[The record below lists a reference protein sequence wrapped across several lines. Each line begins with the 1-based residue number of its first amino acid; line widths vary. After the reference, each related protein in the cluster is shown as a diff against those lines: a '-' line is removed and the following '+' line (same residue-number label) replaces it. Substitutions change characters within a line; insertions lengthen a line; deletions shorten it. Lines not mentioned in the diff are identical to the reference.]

1 MLPIN
6 LLKTSTF
13 RLAVLYLGLFAA
25 SSSLLLA
32 YVYWNT
38 AGFLV
43 RQTDEAVQA
52 EITGLAEQYAQGGLP
67 LLVHTVIQRSRDP
80 GQSLYL
86 VLDPDGRVLAGN
98 LDVRPSTTPGADG
111 WMDFIYSRRGLDGV
125 EMKAARARA
134 FYLPEGFYLLVG
146 RDVQERREIES
157 LITNALAWAIA
168 LTLALGLVGGLFM
181 SRNMLARVDEIN
193 KSSQDIM
200 RGDLSRR
207 LPIAGTGDE
216 LDQLGRNLN
225 AMLEQIEALMI
236 GMRQVTDNVAHDL
249 RSPLNRMR
257 NRLEVTLLKDTSP
270 DEYRQVLERTIAEAD
285 HLLTTFNALLM
296 IARAEAGS
304 LRESMTNVDPATIL
318 RDAAELY
325 EPVAEE
331 SGCTLAIAAEDGLQV
346 RGNRELLS
354 QIITNLIDNAIKHGM
369 PLAAPVAGE
378 GEDASLS
385 VPLPVIEVKAA
396 RLGDGRVEI
405 SVADHGPGIPSDQ
418 YGKVLERFVRLE
430 ASRNTPG
437 SGLGLSLASAVARLH
452 GGYIFFS
459 DNNPGLKVTLSL
471 PAVAR

>member
-25 SSSLLLA
+25 SAIMLLA

-80 GQSLYL
+80 GSSLYL
-86 VLDPDGRVLAGN
+86 VLDPGGRVLAGN
-98 LDVRPSTTPGADG
+98 LDVRPAAEPGADG
-111 WMDFIYSRRGLDGV
+111 WMDFIYSRKGLEGV
-125 EMKAARARA
+125 ELKAARARA
-134 FYLPEGFYLLVG
+134 FVLAEGFYLLVG

-157 LITNALAWAIA
+157 LITNALIWAIV
-168 LTLALGLVGGLFM
+168 LTLMLGLIGGLFM

-193 KSSQDIM
+193 KSSLEIM
-200 RGDLSRR
+200 GGDLSRR

-225 AMLEQIEALMI
+225 AMLDQIEALMI

-257 NRLEVTLLKDTSP
+257 NRLEVTLLNDMSP
-270 DEYRQVLERTIAEAD
+270 DEYRNVLERTIAEAD

-304 LRESMTNVDPATIL
+304 LRESMTNVDPAAIA

-331 SGCTLAIAAEDGLQV
+331 NGFVLHVTAEDGLQV

-354 QIITNLIDNAIKHGM
+354 QVLTNLIDNAIKHGAQAGTAEG
-369 PLAAPVAGE
+369 AASSIDITVALKE
-378 GEDASLS
+378 
-385 VPLPVIEVKAA
+385 
-396 RLGDGRVEI
+396 DGRVGMCV
-405 SVADHGPGIPSDQ
+405 SDHGAGIPEHQ
-418 YGKVLERFVRLE
+418 YGRVLERFVRLE

-437 SGLGLSLASAVARLH
+437 SGLGLSLAAAVARLH
-452 GGYIFFS
+452 GGRIDFA
-459 DNNPGLKVTLSL
+459 NNEPGLKVMVSL
-471 PAVAR
+471 PAVAA

>member
-98 LDVRPSTTPGADG
+98 LDVRPDTKPGADG
-111 WMDFIYSRRGLDGV
+111 WMDFIYSRKGLDGV
-125 EMKAARARA
+125 ELKAARARA

-157 LITNALAWAIA
+157 LITNALVWAIA

-225 AMLEQIEALMI
+225 AMLDQIEALMI

-257 NRLEVTLLKDTSP
+257 NRLEVTLLQNTSTE
-270 DEYRQVLERTIAEAD
+270 EYRQVLERTITEAD

-318 RDAAELY
+318 SDAAELY

-331 SGCTLAIAAEDGLQV
+331 SGCTIKIDVVDGLQV

-354 QIITNLIDNAIKHGM
+354 RIITNLIDNAIKHGH
-369 PLAAPVAGE
+369 PVARDGEAE
-378 GEDASLS
+378 GEEAQSATID
-385 VPLPVIEVKAA
+385 VKAE
-396 RLGDGRVEI
+396 RLGDSRIEI
-405 SVADHGPGIPSDQ
+405 SVADHGPGIPPDQ

-430 ASRNTPG
+430 QSRNTPG

-471 PAVAR
+471 PAITA

>member
-25 SSSLLLA
+25 SAIMLLA

-52 EITGLAEQYAQGGLP
+52 EITGLAEQYSQGGLP
-67 LLVHTVIQRSRDP
+67 FLVHTVIQRSRDP

-86 VLDPDGRVLAGN
+86 VLDPSGRLLAGN
-98 LDVRPSTTPGADG
+98 LDVRPSVQLGADG
-111 WMDFIYSRRGLDGV
+111 WMDFIYSRKGLDGV
-125 EMKAARARA
+125 ELKAARARA

-146 RDVQERREIES
+146 RDVQERREIEN
-157 LITNALAWAIA
+157 LITNALIWAIA
-168 LTLALGLVGGLFM
+168 LTLMLGLIGGLFM

-193 KSSQDIM
+193 KSSRDIM
-200 RGDLSRR
+200 GGNFTRR

-216 LDQLGRNLN
+216 LDQLGLNLN
-225 AMLEQIEALMI
+225 AMLDQIEALMI

-257 NRLEVTLLKDTSP
+257 TRLEVTLLQDMSS
-270 DEYRQVLERTIAEAD
+270 DEYKQVLEQTITEAD

-304 LRESMTNVDPATIL
+304 LRESMTNVDPSAIAQ
-318 RDAAELY
+318 DAAELY

-331 SGCTLAIAAEDGLQV
+331 SGFALNLVTEDDLHV

-354 QIITNLIDNAIKHGM
+354 QVLTNLIDNAIKHGK
-369 PLAAPVAGE
+369 PSDDEQPATIDISVTC
-378 GEDASLS
+378 AS
-385 VPLPVIEVKAA
+385 
-396 RLGDGRVEI
+396 DGRIEM
-405 SVADHGPGIPSDQ
+405 SVADHGVGIPAHQHDR
-418 YGKVLERFVRLE
+418 VTERFVRLE
-430 ASRNTPG
+430 SSRNTPG

-452 GGYIFFS
+452 GGRISFA
-459 DNNPGLKVTLSL
+459 DNEPGLKVVVSL
-471 PAVAR
+471 PSVAV

>member
-25 SSSLLLA
+25 SAIMLLA

-86 VLDPDGRVLAGN
+86 VLDPAGQVLAGN
-98 LDVRPSTTPGADG
+98 LDARPTVTPGADG
-111 WMDFIYSRRGLDGV
+111 WMDFIYSRRALEGV

-134 FYLPEGFYLLVG
+134 FFLPEGFYLLVG

-157 LITNALAWAIA
+157 LITSALAWAIA

-200 RGDLSRR
+200 GGDLSRR

-216 LDQLGRNLN
+216 LDQLGKNLN
-225 AMLEQIEALMI
+225 AMLDQIEALMI

-249 RSPLNRMR
+249 RSPLNRLR
-257 NRLEVTLLKDTSP
+257 NRLEVTLLNESSP
-270 DEYRQVLERTIAEAD
+270 EEYRQVLERTIGEAD
-285 HLLTTFNALLM
+285 NLLTTFNALLM

-304 LRESMTNVDPATIL
+304 LRESMTAVDPAAIV

-331 SGCTLAIAAEDGLQV
+331 NGLTIHVDAQEGLQV

-354 QIITNLIDNAIKHGM
+354 QVMTNLIDNAIKHGK
-369 PLAAPVAGE
+369 PE
-378 GEDASLS
+378 TEDTE
-385 VPLPVIEVKAA
+385 PTIEVSAM
-396 RLGDGRVEI
+396 LDQSGRI
-405 SVADHGPGIPSDQ
+405 RITVADHGPGIPAHERAR
-418 YGKVLERFVRLE
+418 VLERFVRLE

-437 SGLGLSLASAVARLH
+437 SGLGLSLAAAVARLH
-452 GGYIFFS
+452 GGRIDFE
-459 DNNPGLKVTLSL
+459 DNRPGLKVTLSL
-471 PAVAR
+471 PSASR